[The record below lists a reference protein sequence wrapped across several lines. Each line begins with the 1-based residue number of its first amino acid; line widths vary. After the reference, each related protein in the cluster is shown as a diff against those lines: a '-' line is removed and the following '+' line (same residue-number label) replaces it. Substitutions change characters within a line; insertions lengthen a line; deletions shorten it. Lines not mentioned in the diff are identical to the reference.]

1 MIFKGQHQTD
11 KEILNYISNHI
22 DKDIERLLNAES
34 LPMDGREVPEFDKF
48 GVYENLAQKMNRS
61 GRPSVGTICKWACA
75 IALVLLNIGYL
86 AYQHVDLSEPVYKEV
101 CALRGERLVVLL
113 EDGTRVWLNA
123 DSKLVYPERFTKDKR
138 EVSLVGEAYFEVK
151 KDASKPF
158 MVQAD
163 EMNIRVT
170 GTRFNV
176 SVYPTDST
184 VTTTLDEGGIVISYP
199 YAEKMGS
206 YHMIPGQ
213 TAIYEK
219 GSNICK
225 VMTNAYYKEASD
237 WKDNKL
243 IFRNAPLGEVLTTLS
258 RQFDVSFDVR
268 SKEINKFTYNF
279 TCKLNNLSGIFE
291 MMSAITPIKF
301 NEISENVYAVKEK

>member
-1 MIFKGQHQTD
+1 MLLKRRNQTD
-11 KEILNYISNHI
+11 KEILNYISDHM
-22 DKDIERLLNAES
+22 DKDIERLLNADS
-34 LPMDGREVPEFDKF
+34 LPMGGRDVPDFDKF
-48 GVYENLAQKMNRS
+48 GVYESLAQRMSRQE
-61 GRPSVGTICKWACA
+61 RPRIGTICKWACA

-86 AYQHVDLSEPVYKEV
+86 LYQHVDVSKPVYKEV

-113 EDGTRVWLNA
+113 EDGTKVWLNA
-123 DSKLVYPERFTKDKR
+123 DSKLVYPEKFAKKKR
-138 EVSLVGEAYFEVK
+138 EVMLVGVAYFEVK
-151 KDASKPF
+151 KDAEKPF

-163 EMNIRVT
+163 EMNLRVT

-176 SVYPTDST
+176 SVYPTDSA

-199 YAEKMGS
+199 YAERMGS
-206 YHMIPGQ
+206 YEMAPGQ
-213 TAIYEK
+213 TAVYEK
-219 GSNICK
+219 GSKICK
-225 VMTNAYYKEASD
+225 VMQNEYYKEASD
-237 WKDNKL
+237 WKNNKL
-243 IFRNAPLGEVLTTLS
+243 VFRNAPMDEVLTTLS

-268 SKEINKFTYNF
+268 SEEISKFTYNF